1 MIIGIGTLAN
11 MVTVAIG
18 ATIGLALGNR
28 LPNRTK
34 QLVIATLGLF
44 TVVLG
49 IFNAG
54 SMASAEVSEA
64 LGSGVGTLIV
74 LGSLLVGAVIGAGFR
89 LQDRLDNLAARAAER
104 SGGGSSHLVEAVIT
118 PTLVFCVGPLTIL
131 GAISDG
137 MGRGAEQLL
146 VKSVMDGFAA
156 IAFAATFGAAVFW
169 SVLTLGVIQGSI
181 TLVAYFLGG
190 FLSQTQVLILEA
202 TGGVVLLG
210 LGLRL
215 LELRKLAVADLLP
228 ALLVAPVLVW
238 LVGMALR

>member
-1 MIIGIGTLAN
+1 
-11 MVTVAIG
+11 MV
-18 ATIGLALGNR
+18 
-28 LPNRTK
+28 P
-34 QLVIATLGLF
+34 
-44 TVVLG
+44 
-49 IFNAG
+49 
-54 SMASAEVSEA
+54 
-64 LGSGVGTLIV
+64 GSGY
-74 LGSLLVGAVIGAGFR
+74 
-89 LQDRLDNLAARAAER
+89 QDRLDQLATKTAER
-104 SGGGSSHLVEAVIT
+104 SGDGAHFVEAVIT

-169 SVLTLGVIQGSI
+169 SVLTLGVIQGAI

-190 FLSQTQVLILEA
+190 FLSQSQVLVLEGA
-202 TGGVVLLG
+202 GGVVLLG

-215 LELRKLAVADLLP
+215 LELRKLAIADLLP

-238 LVGMALR
+238 VVAAVIG